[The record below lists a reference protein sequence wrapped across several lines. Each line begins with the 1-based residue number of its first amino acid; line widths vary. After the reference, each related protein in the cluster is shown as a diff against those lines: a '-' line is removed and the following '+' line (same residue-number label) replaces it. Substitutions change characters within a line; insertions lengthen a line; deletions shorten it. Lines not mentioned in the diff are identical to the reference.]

1 MIDNDFIL
9 KDAGLVKID
18 AAGTVGGEAVIADLG
33 AGLVEGNMVVD
44 VSAIEVAD
52 NDEIYKISLQGSTSA
67 AFASGIVD
75 LAILELG
82 AAEVTGGDADS
93 AIGRY
98 ILPFRTEKNGTVY
111 QYVRAYCDVDGTLAA
126 GINFTAHLTKK

>member
-18 AAGTVGGEAVIADLG
+18 AAGAVGGEAVIADLG

-52 NDEIYKISLQGSTSA
+52 NDEVYKISLQGSTSST
-67 AFASGIVD
+67 FASGIVD

-93 AIGRY
+93 AVGRY

-111 QYVRAYCDVDGTLAA
+111 RYVREYCDVDGTIAT
-126 GINFTAHLTKK
+126 GINFTAHLAKK

>member
-9 KDAGLVKID
+9 KDAGLVKAD
-18 AAGTVGGEAVIADLG
+18 AAGGVGGEAVIADLG

-98 ILPFRTEKNGTVY
+98 ILPFRTEKNGTTY
-111 QYVRAYCDVDGTLAA
+111 RYVREYCDVDGTIAT

>member
-1 MIDNDFIL
+1 MIDNNFIL
-9 KDAGLVKID
+9 KDAGLVAAD
-18 AAGTVGGEAVIADLG
+18 AAGTVDSEAVIADLG

-93 AIGRY
+93 AVGRY

-111 QYVRAYCDVDGTLAA
+111 RYVREYCNVDGTI
-126 GINFTAHLTKK
+126 GIGCNFTAHLTKK